1 MNKRQKKKFASKGF
15 QKKYDYI
22 IKELLYMDRYVRR
35 YKKRYGTDFFMN
47 QYRAL
52 TFYPSFDQVNKEAME
67 IEFRTMKV
75 DSLTIEE
82 LVERFKDV
90 VKQQIGIIESRT
102 IEKGISDEQET
113 EEEICEEIRL

>member
-1 MNKRQKKKFASKGF
+1 
-15 QKKYDYI
+15 
-22 IKELLYMDRYVRR
+22 MDRYVRR